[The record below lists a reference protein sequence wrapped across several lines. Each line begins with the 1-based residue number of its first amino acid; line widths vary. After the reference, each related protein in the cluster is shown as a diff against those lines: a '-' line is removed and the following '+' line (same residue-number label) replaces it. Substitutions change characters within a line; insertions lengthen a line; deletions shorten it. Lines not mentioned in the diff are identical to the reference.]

1 MLHEVDG
8 VTGDDAEVA
17 GSTPEPDSASGEI
30 VRARAQV
37 PMGCSTLVLTLLH
50 PMPCLPLFGS
60 AHEDTR
66 VHVHVYATNARHGPR
81 AHVSTPLPL
90 TVHMHVR
97 VGVQVGFAGE
107 PRVRCYLLQSANG
120 SIVLRVG
127 AAGQSREDLSD
138 ERRVVAQLSE
148 KAASEE
154 PTGVAKL
161 AGSSDDSGTAMA
173 MATEAE
179 SAVDHALD
187 QCVATEVVAT
197 EVVATEVVAT
207 EVVGNVMARVVSMAE
222 VEMAAVAG
230 TRTEAPMATAVM
242 ATTAM
247 TAMTAA
253 TATGA
258 ATEQEVRPLTMA
270 SDAIVAGDIGAA
282 SVPEVAKT
290 GPLAGQGLSRAW
302 TAAFK
307 EETVEHY
314 EVGERAWMQNPFFRD
329 GTRLRAGPNV
339 DDPFLEQARAW
350 RAIVSGP
357 WPIVIGPWPRVNGQ
371 EKRLETVARRAW
383 ARLHDW
389 CYGLG
394 CVMVYRV
401 CGPCPV
407 ARARA
412 PASVTSHD
420 SCMCACL
427 RPVRAQRRMC
437 RDY

>member
-1 MLHEVDG
+1 
-8 VTGDDAEVA
+8 
-17 GSTPEPDSASGEI
+17 
-30 VRARAQV
+30 
-37 PMGCSTLVLTLLH
+37 
-50 PMPCLPLFGS
+50 
-60 AHEDTR
+60 
-66 VHVHVYATNARHGPR
+66 
-81 AHVSTPLPL
+81 
-90 TVHMHVR
+90 MHVR

-154 PTGVAKL
+154 PNGVAKP
-161 AGSSDDSGTAMA
+161 AGSSGDSGTAMA

-179 SAVDHALD
+179 MSVDHALD

-197 EVVATEVVAT
+197 EVEATEVVAK

-230 TRTEAPMATAVM
+230 TRTEAPMATTAM

-258 ATEQEVRPLTMA
+258 ATEREVRPLTMA
-270 SDAIVAGDIGAA
+270 SGEMVAGEIGAA